1 MFSSHSLRV
10 FSLAIKCKN
19 SSQEKTTITKTA
31 FTRHQKQRR
40 CCTVTKQNGTFEIT
54 DMHIKKI
61 CNRATA
67 LYLSADKLL
76 VLLNVISPFFYFFFF
91 FFFFFLL
98 LFLILTPFSSAD
110 QNQFLKTVS
119 ILMRWHITNHLIKIY
134 TVCHLFCV
142 LNDTL
147 IEDGKF
153 HFGNSEMKRLMFIV
167 YNNQYTYK

>member
-1 MFSSHSLRV
+1 MLTVNVQFTFSQV

-19 SSQEKTTITKTA
+19 SSQEKATITKTA

-54 DMHIKKI
+54 DMHIKKN
-61 CNRATA
+61 CKRATA

-76 VLLNVISPFFYFFFF
+76 VLLNVISPFFFVFF
-91 FFFFFLL
+91 FFFFFLFFVFFFVFFFL
-98 LFLILTPFSSAD
+98 FCFFLILTPFSFAD

-134 TVCHLFCV
+134 TVSVCFV
-142 LNDTL
+142 
-147 IEDGKF
+147 F
-153 HFGNSEMKRLMFIV
+153 
-167 YNNQYTYK
+167 